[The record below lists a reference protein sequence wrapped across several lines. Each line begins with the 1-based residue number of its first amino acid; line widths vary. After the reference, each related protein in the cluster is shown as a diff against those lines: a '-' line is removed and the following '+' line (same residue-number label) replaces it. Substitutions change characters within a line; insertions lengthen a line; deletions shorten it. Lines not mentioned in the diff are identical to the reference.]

1 MISIET
7 VERFEVSFR
16 HFMEKVPDVLADMRA
31 TAEAKEALDREC
43 DDLRRTLDSLNI
55 ALQDLRN
62 DKKVLGERIGQL
74 LRENARLEQLLSH
87 IGQSI
92 KEARPVQDGIAAL
105 QGPHPHAREG
115 DGMKRLQAGREGGD
129 RYEDI

>member
-1 MISIET
+1 MISTET

-105 QGPHPHAREG
+105 QS
-115 DGMKRLQAGREGGD
+115 DGIAVLQDRMKRLQAGREGGD

>member
-1 MISIET
+1 M
-7 VERFEVSFR
+7 
-16 HFMEKVPDVLADMRA
+16 
-31 TAEAKEALDREC
+31 
-43 DDLRRTLDSLNI
+43 
-55 ALQDLRN
+55 RN

-105 QGPHPHAREG
+105 QGPHAREG
-115 DGMKRLQAGREGGD
+115 DGMKRLQAVSAANAVAGREGGD